1 MKDYTGIRQ
10 MIVDIVQGCVIQTS
24 IQEGIVKK
32 EDPIVLGLAKDK
44 KVEITKAS
52 VIVPSRLEGDFRE
65 GDKLHL
71 LVVGNGQYYVLDK
84 A

>member
-32 EDPIVLGLAKDK
+32 EDPIVLGL
-44 KVEITKAS
+44 EIGRAH
-52 VIVPSRLEGDFRE
+52 V
-65 GDKLHL
+65 
-71 LVVGNGQYYVLDK
+71 
-84 A
+84 